1 MARKYYGSFYS
12 VTGKLHR
19 VEIWDGPSGT
29 TPEII
34 ARQYNARVQSAGGYI
49 EGQTCCIDK
58 LNGLNS
64 SIELTL
70 SGQGYEIQRDGEG
83 DTFYENPIRPSRST
97 SFWSIPLDTILGE
110 FKAIATNTE
119 QYWAVLIYQDDS
131 LVHVGRVVADQMQF
145 KREAIQAKPTIE
157 LAAVDGLE
165 LLDGFQVDPDW
176 FTDGKITVSQL
187 FRNCLDVLNLKEYWV
202 INGTNT
208 DYFRDSV
215 SPYSSDATRK
225 GIDLLKVDINTFVD
239 DYDPFKDIKATDVST
254 FLYASNNMV
263 SCKQAIEQICDILQ
277 ARFVHELG
285 KYWLV
290 SAAEYLDTTVAYR
303 QYSYTLQY
311 IGASTYNHITQ
322 LGNKILPQ
330 WAAKPVLT
338 YQPAAKFVQVDTE
351 RTMNTGVHR
360 TFAESE
366 ALRTTPLTKQFAGIP
381 TGATPD
387 EAPMRVRFAL
397 KFSRH
402 IFPSPNAGVEDE
414 TRVKIK
420 IWLTDSAGNIKI
432 LDNNNF
438 FWVNGSAPVPTYT
451 EVIKTDTQSGT
462 WTSFVFDK
470 NVSTAPAGFDRLNV
484 SVEQV
489 QAIKFKFNI
498 LGAKQG
504 VLGDYDKA
512 YWGSIQIAFAD
523 QSPYNNPD
531 FTFDVTEV
539 YTPDTN
545 SGLNSVPVILKPK
558 YYYSSNRYATGNI
571 FAFNGT
577 TDVIADDWYG
587 GWDSTTH
594 GTPTEIMG
602 KSFAGLYKDFVPVI
616 QGTWIDA
623 GTLSAIKSLYFD
635 EYKWLFNG
643 AVYNA
648 RSEQWDGEW
657 LGLIPVYTGLTSSG
671 EGLKVGTGLK
681 DRVNYQDEQIGRLND
696 SVQRTPALVLDYLV
710 NEAEG
715 APATIPTQNTRYEV
729 MVHYD
734 EAAEMVK
741 WHLQEHNASVVYTAG
756 THTITNG
763 YELILCNSTDGNVI
777 VNLPNATE
785 SKGKK
790 YYFVKT
796 NNGNVVT
803 ISGNGYN
810 ISGSGSTT
818 IGNHYG
824 SKTIISDGTQWYIVA
839 SV

>member
-19 VEIWDGPSGT
+19 VEIWDGPSGS
-29 TPEII
+29 P
-34 ARQYNARVQSAGGYI
+34 SAG
-49 EGQTCCIDK
+49 T
-58 LNGLNS
+58 
-64 SIELTL
+64 ELTL

-83 DTFYENPIRPSRST
+83 DTFYDSPIRASRST
-97 SFWSIPLDTILGE
+97 SFWVMPSDTVWGE

-119 QYWAVLIYQDDS
+119 QFWAVLIYQDGA

-145 KREAIQAKPTIE
+145 KREAIEAKPTVE

-187 FRNCLDVLNLKEYWV
+187 FRNCLDVLNLKDYWV
-202 INGTNT
+202 IAGTNT
-208 DYFRDSV
+208 DYFRDAV
-215 SPYSSDATRK
+215 SPYSSDALRK

-239 DYDPFKDIKATDVST
+239 DYDPFKDIKATDVSS

-277 ARFVHELG
+277 ARFILEIG

-311 IGASTYNHITQ
+311 IGTGTYTHTVQ
-322 LGNKILPQ
+322 LGNDVRPQ
-330 WAAKPVLT
+330 WAAKPTLT

-360 TFAESE
+360 TFGNASDAEL
-366 ALRTTPLTKQFAGIP
+366 AQVFANIP
-381 TGATPD
+381 TGSTPD
-387 EAPMRVRFAL
+387 EAPMRIRFSLKFNRHVFTTSPTGLEDYSRVYVRFYL
-397 KFSRH
+397 SD
-402 IFPSPNAGVEDE
+402 G
-414 TRVKIK
+414 
-420 IWLTDSAGNIKI
+420 AGNYRV
-432 LDNNNF
+432 LDLNTLY
-438 FWVNGSAPVPTYT
+438 WVSSANPLASFTLQEDV
-451 EVIKTDTQSGT
+451 KTDLQSST

-470 NVSTAPAGFDRLNV
+470 QVSTAPAGFTNLHV
-484 SVEQV
+484 SVIGVRATKQ
-489 QAIKFKFNI
+489 KFNI
-498 LGAKQG
+498 FGGTAGYNEFYKPF
-504 VLGDYDKA
+504 
-512 YWGSIQIAFAD
+512 WGSVQIAFAD

-531 FTFDVTEV
+531 FTFNVTEV

-594 GTPTEIMG
+594 GSPTEIMG
-602 KSFAGLYKDFVPVI
+602 KGFAGLYKDFVPVI

-623 GTLSAIKSLYFD
+623 GTLSAVKSLYFD
-635 EYKWLFNG
+635 DRKWLLNG
-643 AVYNA
+643 VVYTA
-648 RSEQWDGEW
+648 RSEQWEGEW

-681 DRVNYQDEQIGRLND
+681 DRVNYQDEQIARLND
-696 SVQRTPALVLDYLV
+696 SVQRTPALVLNHLI

-715 APATIPTQNTRYEV
+715 APTTAPTQNTRYEV
-729 MVHYD
+729 MVHYNEAD
-734 EAAEMVK
+734 EQMV
-741 WHLQEHNASVVYTAG
+741 WHLQEHNASVTYTAG

-763 YELILCNSTDGNVI
+763 YELIICDSTDGNVT

-790 YYFVKT
+790 YYFKNLVSAHVT
-796 NNGNVVT
+796 TINGNGFNIDASATYVLGTSYASATV
-803 ISGNGYN
+803 ISNGV
-810 ISGSGSTT
+810 
-818 IGNHYG
+818 
-824 SKTIISDGTQWYIVA
+824 QWFLV
-839 SV
+839 

>member
-34 ARQYNARVQSAGGYI
+34 SRQYNARVQSAGGYI
-49 EGQTCCIDK
+49 EGQTCCSDK
-58 LNGLNS
+58 LNDLNS

-83 DTFYENPIRPSRST
+83 DTFYDSPVRPSRST

-119 QYWAVLIYQDDS
+119 QYWAVLIYQDGS

-145 KREAIQAKPTIE
+145 KREAIEAKPTVE

-165 LLDGFQVDPDW
+165 LLDGFNVDPDW

-208 DYFRDSV
+208 DYFRDAV

-263 SCKQAIEQICDILQ
+263 SCKQAIEQLCDILQ
-277 ARFVHELG
+277 ARFVHEIG

-311 IGASTYNHITQ
+311 IGTGTYTHTVQ
-322 LGNKILPQ
+322 LGNDVRPQ
-330 WAAKPVLT
+330 WAAKPTLT

-351 RTMNTGVHR
+351 RSLNAGVYR
-360 TFAESE
+360 TFPSSASTSLNN
-366 ALRTTPLTKQFAGIP
+366 AFTGIS
-381 TGATPD
+381 TGSTPD
-387 EAPMRVRFAL
+387 EAPMRIRFAL
-397 KFSRH
+397 KFNRYVFVTS
-402 IFPSPNAGVEDE
+402 PSGPEDE
-414 TRVKIK
+414 TQVEIK
-420 IWLTDSAGNIKI
+420 IWLTDAGGNIKI
-432 LDNNNF
+432 LDNTNF
-438 FWVNGSAPVPTYT
+438 YWVSHTGTVPSYF
-451 EVIKTDTQSGT
+451 EKIKTDLQST
-462 WTSFVFDK
+462 NWTSFVFDK
-470 NVSTAPAGFDRLNV
+470 NVSTAPAGFDTLHVEVTSV
-484 SVEQV
+484 S
-489 QAIKFKFNI
+489 AWKYKFNI
-498 LGAKQG
+498 LGIKSG
-504 VLGDYDKA
+504 YRTPVFKDF
-512 YWGSIQIAFAD
+512 WGSIQIAFAD

-531 FTFDVTEV
+531 FTFNVTET

-545 SGLNSVPVILKPK
+545 SGLNSVPVILNPK

-602 KSFAGLYKDFVPVI
+602 KGFAGLYKDFVPVI

-635 EYKWLFNG
+635 DRKWLLNG
-643 AVYNA
+643 VVYTA
-648 RSEQWDGEW
+648 RSEQWEGEW

-696 SVQRTPALVLDYLV
+696 SVQRTPALVLNHLI

-715 APATIPTQNTRYEV
+715 APTTAPTQDTRYEV
-729 MVHYD
+729 MVHYSEAD
-734 EAAEMVK
+734 EQMV
-741 WHLQEHNASVVYTAG
+741 WHLQEHNASVTYTAG

-763 YELILCNSTDGNVI
+763 YELIICDSTDGNVT

-790 YYFVKT
+790 YYFKNLVSAHVT
-796 NNGNVVT
+796 TINGNGFNIDASATYVLGTSYASATV
-803 ISGNGYN
+803 ISNGV
-810 ISGSGSTT
+810 
-818 IGNHYG
+818 
-824 SKTIISDGTQWYIVA
+824 QWYLV
-839 SV
+839 

>member
-34 ARQYNARVQSAGGYI
+34 SRQYNARVQSAGGYI

-165 LLDGFQVDPDW
+165 LLDGFQVHPDW
-176 FTDGKITVSQL
+176 FTDGKITISQL

-202 INGTNT
+202 INGTNA

-239 DYDPFKDIKATDVST
+239 DYDAFKDIKATDVST

-322 LGNKILPQ
+322 LGNKVRPQ
-330 WAAKPVLT
+330 WAAKPTLT

-360 TFAESE
+360 TFGDSSDAD
-366 ALRTTPLTKQFAGIP
+366 LILPPVTVP
-381 TGATPD
+381 TGLTPD
-387 EAPMRVRFAL
+387 DAPMRIRFAL
-397 KFSRH
+397 KFSR
-402 IFPSPNAGVEDE
+402 FVFASPNAGVEDE
-414 TRVKIK
+414 TRVTMQIY
-420 IWLTDSAGNIKI
+420 LSDSAGNKKI
-432 LDNNNF
+432 LDNDNF
-438 FWVNGSAPVPTYT
+438 FWVNAGATIPVYT
-451 EVIKTDTQSGT
+451 ERIKTDTQSGT

-470 NVSTAPAGFDRLNV
+470 NVSTAPAGFDTLNV
-484 SVEQV
+484 AVLGV
-489 QAIKFKFNI
+489 TAYKDRFNI
-498 LGAKQG
+498 FGNKKG
-504 VLGDYDKA
+504 VPSSQLKPF
-512 YWGSIQIAFAD
+512 WGSIQIAFAD

-602 KSFAGLYKDFVPVI
+602 KGFAGLYKDFVPVI

-681 DRVNYQDEQIGRLND
+681 DRVNYMDEQIGRLND
-696 SVQRTPALVLDYLV
+696 SVQRTPALVLDHLV
-710 NEAEG
+710 NEADG
-715 APATIPTQNTRYEV
+715 APATAPTQNTRYEV
-729 MVHYD
+729 MVHYNEAD
-734 EAAEMVK
+734 EQMV
-741 WHLQEHNASVVYTAG
+741 WHLQEHNASVTYTAG

-763 YELILCNSTDGNVI
+763 YELIICDSTDGNVT

-790 YYFVKT
+790 YYFKNLVSAHVT
-796 NNGNVVT
+796 TINGNGFNIDASATYVLGTSYASATV
-803 ISGNGYN
+803 ISNGV
-810 ISGSGSTT
+810 
-818 IGNHYG
+818 
-824 SKTIISDGTQWYIVA
+824 QWYLV
-839 SV
+839 

>member
-19 VEIWDGPSGT
+19 VEIWDGPSG
-29 TPEII
+29 
-34 ARQYNARVQSAGGYI
+34 SSSGG
-49 EGQTCCIDK
+49 
-58 LNGLNS
+58 S
-64 SIELTL
+64 ELTL

-83 DTFYENPIRPSRST
+83 DTFYDSPIRASRST
-97 SFWSIPLDTILGE
+97 SFWVMPSDTVWGE

-119 QYWAVLIYQDDS
+119 QYWAVLIYQDGA

-145 KREAIQAKPTIE
+145 KREAIQAKPTVE

-165 LLDGFQVDPDW
+165 LLDGFKVSPDW

-208 DYFRDSV
+208 DYFRDAV

-277 ARFVHELG
+277 ARFILEIG

-311 IGASTYNHITQ
+311 IGTGTYTHTVQ
-322 LGNKILPQ
+322 LGNKVLPQ
-330 WAAKPVLT
+330 WSAKPTLT
-338 YQPAAKFVQVDTE
+338 YQPAAKFVQVDTQ

-360 TFAESE
+360 TFGDAVGGS
-366 ALRTTPLTKQFAGIP
+366 LGLTLLSIP
-381 TGATPD
+381 TGTTPD
-387 EAPMRVRFAL
+387 EAPMRIRFAL

-402 IFPSPNAGVEDE
+402 IFSGTNSGVEDE

-438 FWVNGSAPVPTYT
+438 YWVNGSAPVPTYT
-451 EVIKTDTQSGT
+451 EVIKTDVQAGT
-462 WTSFVFDK
+462 WTSFIFDK
-470 NVSTAPAGFDRLNV
+470 NVSSAPAGFNTLNV
-484 SVEQV
+484 GVEEV
-489 QAIKFKFNI
+489 KAIKYRFNI
-498 LGAKQG
+498 LGFKKG
-504 VLGDYDKA
+504 VFDQYTKPF
-512 YWGSIQIAFAD
+512 WGSIQIAFAD

-545 SGLNSVPVILKPK
+545 SGLNSVPVILNPK

-602 KSFAGLYKDFVPVI
+602 KGFAGLYKDFVPVI

-635 EYKWLFNG
+635 DRKWLLNG
-643 AVYNA
+643 VVYTA

-681 DRVNYQDEQIGRLND
+681 DRVNYMDEQIGRLND
-696 SVQRTPALVLDYLV
+696 SVQRTPALVLDHLI

-715 APATIPTQNTRYEV
+715 SPATAPTQNTRWEV
-729 MVHYD
+729 MVEYD
-734 EAAEMVK
+734 EAAEQVA

-763 YELILCNSTDGNVI
+763 YELIIGNTTDGNVT

-796 NNGNVVT
+796 ANPHVLTINGNVF
-803 ISGNGYN
+803 N
-810 ISGSGSTT
+810 INGSGATT
-818 IGNHYG
+818 INSLYG

>member
-1 MARKYYGSFYS
+1 
-12 VTGKLHR
+12 
-19 VEIWDGPSGT
+19 
-29 TPEII
+29 
-34 ARQYNARVQSAGGYI
+34 
-49 EGQTCCIDK
+49 
-58 LNGLNS
+58 
-64 SIELTL
+64 
-70 SGQGYEIQRDGEG
+70 
-83 DTFYENPIRPSRST
+83 
-97 SFWSIPLDTILGE
+97 
-110 FKAIATNTE
+110 
-119 QYWAVLIYQDDS
+119 
-131 LVHVGRVVADQMQF
+131 
-145 KREAIQAKPTIE
+145 
-157 LAAVDGLE
+157 
-165 LLDGFQVDPDW
+165 
-176 FTDGKITVSQL
+176 
-187 FRNCLDVLNLKEYWV
+187 
-202 INGTNT
+202 
-208 DYFRDSV
+208 
-215 SPYSSDATRK
+215 
-225 GIDLLKVDINTFVD
+225 
-239 DYDPFKDIKATDVST
+239 
-254 FLYASNNMV
+254 MV

-277 ARFVHELG
+277 ARFIHEIG

-311 IGASTYNHITQ
+311 IGTGTYTHTVQ
-322 LGNKILPQ
+322 LGNDVRPQ
-330 WAAKPVLT
+330 WAAKPMLT

-360 TFAESE
+360 TFGDSVSAS
-366 ALRTTPLTKQFAGIP
+366 LGLTLPSIP

-387 EAPMRVRFAL
+387 EAPMRIRFAL
-397 KFSRH
+397 KFKRH
-402 IFPSPNAGVEDE
+402 IFSGTNSGVEDE

-451 EVIKTDTQSGT
+451 EVIKTDVQAGT
-462 WTSFVFDK
+462 WTSFVFEK
-470 NVSTAPAGFDRLNV
+470 NVSTAPAGFDMLNV
-484 SVEQV
+484 GVEEV
-489 QAIKFKFNI
+489 EAIKYRFNI
-498 LGAKQG
+498 LGFKKG
-504 VLGDYDKA
+504 VFDDYSKPF
-512 YWGSIQIAFAD
+512 WGSIQIAFAD

-643 AVYNA
+643 AVYSA

-657 LGLIPVYTGLTSSG
+657 LGLVPIYTGLTSSG
-671 EGLKVGTGLK
+671 EGLKVGSGLK
-681 DRVNYQDEQIGRLND
+681 DRVNYHESQIGRLND
-696 SVQRTPALVLDYLV
+696 SVQRTPALVLNYLI
-710 NEAEG
+710 NEADG
-715 APATIPTQNTRYEV
+715 APSTAPTQNTRYEV
-729 MVHYD
+729 MVQYD
-734 EAAEMVK
+734 ESTETMA
-741 WHLQEHNASVVYTAG
+741 WHLQEHNASVTYTAG

-763 YELILCNSTDGNVI
+763 YELILCDTSGGAVTID
-777 VNLPNATE
+777 LPDPTL

-790 YYFVKT
+790 YYFKKT
-796 NNGNVVT
+796 TTSHQVIITG
-803 ISGNGYN
+803 GGYD
-810 ISGSGSTT
+810 IDGSP
-818 IGNHYG
+818 
-824 SKTIISDGTQWYIVA
+824 SKVMTSQFETCTVISDGAQWWLI
-839 SV
+839 